1 MSAVV
6 SQEWSAAS
14 MTALLQLVST
24 LQSILSVSQS
34 FSSLQALLVEAR
46 FLDALLNVLQQSV
59 VSFIS
64 VIREPTKTFLCLC
77 RRGLYIFT
85 NMIESMKT
93 KTPKLLFRT
102 LNEHGINFSISQCSE
117 FNVRTKLSE
126 QVGRFSEK
134 ILSFV
139 ITLENSLFWYPNQLT
154 RELYISVLLYFERFM
169 ILACDCLCA
178 SQ

>member
-46 FLDALLNVLQQSV
+46 FLDALLNVLEQSV

-64 VIREPTKTFLCLC
+64 VIREPTNFFKPLENVFVSC

-93 KTPKLLFRT
+93 KTPKLLFQT
-102 LNEHGINFSISQCSE
+102 LNEHGSNFSTSQCSE
-117 FNVRTKLSE
+117 FSVRNYQS
-126 QVGRFSEK
+126 
-134 ILSFV
+134 
-139 ITLENSLFWYPNQLT
+139 N
-154 RELYISVLLYFERFM
+154 
-169 ILACDCLCA
+169 
-178 SQ
+178 